1 MGSDNQWTALGP
13 AIVGFQTDGTNIDR
27 GADIAGKLVGIKGAC
42 MGDVGDGVQGFGAG
56 NFSGVAGFGG
66 TDNGTGVFGI
76 GGVPP
81 DRFGGGGAGV
91 RGVGA
96 GAPNTSPSGP
106 VGVFGQ
112 GGTNTPGVVGQGGD
126 GTADG
131 VQGYAT
137 GPFSG
142 VAGFGGAT
150 DGSGVFGSGGGRVGP
165 GVRGIGAGGSNTAP
179 AGPVG
184 VYGQGGGPTGTG
196 VVGIGAGGSNTE
208 SPTSDGVF
216 GEAGKGGGSAGVR
229 GVSNQF
235 NGTGIW
241 GIAESGPQAVA
252 VAGSSATGFAGFFA
266 GNFVVAVGAKSV
278 AMPHA
283 DGSHRLLYCM
293 ESPENWFED
302 FGTGHLVNGIAKVSI
317 DPGFAAVI
325 HPQGYHVFLAEHDDH
340 HGLYV
345 TQRTSSGFE
354 VRAKS
359 SAASG
364 TFSYRVVAKR
374 KGFEQRRLEEVK
386 LPHRGS

>member
-235 NGTGIW
+235 NGTGIGGLPRVALRPSPSPARPQRASRGSLRATSSW
-241 GIAESGPQAVA
+241 PSVRSPSRCRTRTGPIACSTAWKAP
-252 VAGSSATGFAGFFA
+252 
-266 GNFVVAVGAKSV
+266 
-278 AMPHA
+278 
-283 DGSHRLLYCM
+283 R
-293 ESPENWFED
+293 
-302 FGTGHLVNGIAKVSI
+302 I
-317 DPGFAAVI
+317 
-325 HPQGYHVFLAEHDDH
+325 
-340 HGLYV
+340 GL
-345 TQRTSSGFE
+345 RTSAP
-354 VRAKS
+354 V
-359 SAASG
+359 
-364 TFSYRVVAKR
+364 TW
-374 KGFEQRRLEEVK
+374 
-386 LPHRGS
+386 